1 MRAFDPNNIPAIV
14 NAIEQVLG
22 SGHPISRTV
31 QAAAIDPD
39 LARNAWNAIENLP
52 ENQRRAIAGILSG
65 TMMPGFKRSRKAN
78 VATITVAAIS
88 SAEAVATLK
97 ASKVCFQFPPFKVDV
112 HNIRIMPTAPHLKPT
127 FCKTNI

>member
-22 SGHPISRTV
+22 AGHPISRTV

-52 ENQRRAIAGILSG
+52 ITSVALSLA
-65 TMMPGFKRSRKAN
+65 FS
-78 VATITVAAIS
+78 
-88 SAEAVATLK
+88 LK
-97 ASKVCFQFPPFKVDV
+97 Q
-112 HNIRIMPTAPHLKPT
+112 
-127 FCKTNI
+127 

>member
-22 SGHPISRTV
+22 AGHPISQTV

-39 LARNAWNAIENLP
+39 LARDAWNAIENLP

-65 TMMPGFKRSRKAN
+65 AMMPG
-78 VATITVAAIS
+78 
-88 SAEAVATLK
+88 L
-97 ASKVCFQFPPFKVDV
+97 
-112 HNIRIMPTAPHLKPT
+112 
-127 FCKTNI
+127 